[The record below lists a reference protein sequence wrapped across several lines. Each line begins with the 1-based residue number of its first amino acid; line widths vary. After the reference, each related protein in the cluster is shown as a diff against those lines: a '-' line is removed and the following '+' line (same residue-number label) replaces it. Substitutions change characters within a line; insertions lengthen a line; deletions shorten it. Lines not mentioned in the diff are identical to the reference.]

1 MEKLTLQQVQ
11 ALRKAQDDLIFS
23 KSVYLEFYS
32 KMAKHVYTTDLN
44 NLIRGNFQRVDVP
57 LNIPKLP
64 PQQKE
69 PEEYIPM
76 LQLDKLMELYD
87 AAEEGR
93 SFLQD

>member
-44 NLIRGNFQRVDVP
+44 NLIRGDFQRVDVQ

-69 PEEYIPM
+69 SEEYIPM
-76 LQLDKLMELYD
+76 LQV
-87 AAEEGR
+87 ATHWTN
-93 SFLQD
+93 